1 MNLAR
6 VVGRLWT
13 IRKLP
18 ELEGLKVLFHLP
30 IDLKDGRGVGPAL
43 VAADSRRAGE
53 GELLHYV
60 PSQEASF
67 HFDREY
73 AALDTAIA
81 GHVERIDL

>member
-30 IDLKDGRGVGPAL
+30 MNLKGGRGVGPTL
-43 VAADSRRAGE
+43 VAADSWRAGE
-53 GELLHYV
+53 GELVHYV

-67 HFDREY
+67 HLDREY

>member
-1 MNLAR
+1 MNLVR

-18 ELEGLKVLFHLP
+18 ELEGLKVLFHMP
-30 IDLKDGRGVGPAL
+30 MDLKGGRGMGPTL
-43 VAADSRRAGE
+43 VAAGSWRVGE
-53 GELLHYV
+53 GGLVHYV

-67 HFDREY
+67 HLAREY